1 MKKSP
6 IAQSIGKIS
15 FPSGGSCPVGNT
27 AIETPLG
34 TIPLSFVDHCEL
46 WEKISPVLSAVFL
59 AFWALISVRVFLSA

>member
-34 TIPLSFVDHCEL
+34 TIPLNFVEHCEL